1 LTVSCFETLGF
12 SANDASAAH
21 MNKKGRDTTNHETI
35 ARRIPL
41 PISRRRKRLVIVQR
55 SASGMQVHAPG
66 GLRRRRAFP
75 SC

>member
-1 LTVSCFETLGF
+1 
-12 SANDASAAH
+12 

-55 SASGMQVHAPG
+55 SASGMQVQAPG